1 MIFKKFPSDFYVE
14 EVIDKKLICKRG
26 KYSLYRIKKINITTF
41 EAVHK
46 IANYFNV
53 SPDKISFAGLKDKK
67 SVSIQH
73 FTLPSFIE
81 KDLMIKGLEARF
93 MGYSNSLL
101 SPSCIKKNFFRVVLR
116 NINKKEDI
124 VSRIA
129 EIKEYGIPN
138 YFDHQRFGH
147 AIRYR
152 KFIFEEIIKGEY
164 EEALRIYFMTLE
176 ETGRKRL
183 RKFKKAVRKYFGE
196 WKNILKFV
204 EGQEEKRVLKHLSK
218 YHDTESAILQ
228 IPKYK
233 LVFYAESYQSYLWNR
248 ALYYFLK
255 GLGLKGYRARHKI
268 NPFFFY
274 RTLHSDL
281 KSQLLKKNF
290 PFPCFKDKEGN
301 PDFIEILNQLEKQR
315 CSKIKNEFKK
325 YLVNTKRSAIFLP
338 EEIKFNLKNDNLEM
352 SFYLPPGSYAS
363 VLLKS
368 LISYEKILKEK

>member
-14 EVIDKKLICKRG
+14 EIINNKLISKKG

-41 EAVHK
+41 EAIYK

-81 KDLMIKGLEARF
+81 KDLIMKNLEARF
-93 MGYSNSLL
+93 IGYSNSIL
-101 SPSCIKKNFFRVVLR
+101 SPSWIEKNFFRVVLR
-116 NINKKEDI
+116 NVNKKEEI
-124 VSRIA
+124 ASRII

-138 YFDHQRFGH
+138 YFDHQRLGH
-147 AIRYR
+147 AIKYH
-152 KFIFEEIIKGEY
+152 KFIFEEIIKEEY
-164 EEALRIYFMTLE
+164 EEALRIYFMSLE

-183 RKFKKAVRKYFGE
+183 RKFKKAVKKYFGE
-196 WKNILKFV
+196 WKNILKFA
-204 EGQEEKRVLKHLSK
+204 EGQEEKRVLKHLLK

-228 IPKYK
+228 IPEYK
-233 LVFYAESYQSYLWNR
+233 LVFYAESYQSYLWNK
-248 ALYYFLK
+248 ALYHFLK
-255 GLGLKGYRARHKI
+255 GLGLKGYRARHKL

-274 RTLHSDL
+274 RTVHPDL
-281 KSQLLKKNF
+281 KSQLLKKDF
-290 PFPCFKDKEGN
+290 PFPFFKNKEGN
-301 PDFIEILNQLEKQR
+301 PDFIEILNEIEKQR
-315 CSKIKNEFKK
+315 HLKIKNELGK

-338 EEIKFNLKNDNLEM
+338 EEIKFNFKNDNLEM
-352 SFYLPPGSYAS
+352 SFYLPPGSYAT

-368 LISYEKILKEK
+368 LVSYEKILKEK